1 MLNGS
6 PPNRLCQRAAPTGRV
21 RDWWLWS
28 TYQVT
33 VTVSP
38 TVQTVVLSGEM
49 TGGDQTS
56 LFDKCK
62 LDRPGAGVAETP
74 SAKKRSA
81 ALAAGMNL
89 RGDII
94 VVITKRRVG
103 ERKMDG
109 NDGTNS

>member
-38 TVQTVVLSGEM
+38 TVQTVVLSGVM

-62 LDRPGAGVAETP
+62 LDRPGVGVAETP
-74 SAKKRSA
+74 RAKKRSA
-81 ALAAGMNL
+81 ALAA
-89 RGDII
+89 
-94 VVITKRRVG
+94 
-103 ERKMDG
+103 
-109 NDGTNS
+109 